1 MADKGP
7 LLTSCIIFYLSI
19 GGAIFQ
25 IFEEENWK
33 SARDLYVK
41 EKEDILKR
49 FNLTKEN
56 LTEIL
61 KVWTHLYV
69 KVTSRFVCRGFISLH
84 TVLLIIHTSV
94 DISQRKGKCRCLHM
108 AGCVK
113 PVFLDFEQKYKRVKS
128 NYQAKLSRREGGKW
142 KSSYLTAQKSCET
155 SNKTLM
161 CALGVEQACNIKHWT
176 KTWRLAQGVPVG
188 SLSLELRLWEE

>member
-128 NYQAKLSRREGGKW
+128 NYQAKLSRRGGGEVKILLFNSTEKLW
-142 KSSYLTAQKSCET
+142 NFKQNTDVCAGCGAGMQHQAL
-155 SNKTLM
+155 NKNLKAGTRR
-161 CALGVEQACNIKHWT
+161 A
-176 KTWRLAQGVPVG
+176 R
-188 SLSLELRLWEE
+188 R

>member
-25 IFEEENWK
+25 IFEEGNWK

-41 EKEDILKR
+41 EKEDILKK
-49 FNLTKEN
+49 FHLTKEN

-61 KVWTHLYV
+61 KVWWTHLYV
-69 KVTSRFVCRGFISLH
+69 KVTSRAFVYRGFISLH
-84 TVLLIIHTSV
+84 TYCLSYIPAWTLE
-94 DISQRKGKCRCLHM
+94 RKGKCHCLHM
-108 AGCVK
+108 SGCIK
-113 PVFLDFEQKYKRVKS
+113 PVLRDFEQKCKRVKS
-128 NYQAKLSRREGGKW
+128 NYQAKHSQRERGKW

-161 CALGVEQACNIKHWT
+161 CALGVEQPCNIKDRT
-176 KTWRLAQGVPVG
+176 KTQRLAQRVPVG
-188 SLSLELRLWEE
+188 SLSL